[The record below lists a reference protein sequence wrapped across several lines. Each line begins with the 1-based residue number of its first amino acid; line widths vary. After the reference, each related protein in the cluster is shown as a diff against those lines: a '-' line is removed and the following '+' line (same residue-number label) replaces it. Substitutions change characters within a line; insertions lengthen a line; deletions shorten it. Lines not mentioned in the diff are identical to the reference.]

1 MAENLTPQQRQ
12 AVENRGGKLLVSA
25 AAGSGKTKVL
35 VDRLL
40 SYLTDPDN
48 PADIDSF
55 LIITYT
61 KAAAAELRG
70 KIAKRLSEAVAASP
84 ENRHLQRQL
93 QRLFLTKIST
103 VHAFCADILREYAYR
118 LDIPADFRVADEN
131 ECFELMNSVMEQVL
145 ERAYE
150 NALDE
155 QDFCAFVDTQGFGRD
170 DRQIP
175 EIILKVYNQARC
187 HLNPDKWLQWC
198 IDSVSESK
206 ISDAGETVWGQYLIA
221 DLHRYIDLQIATLQ
235 RLISQIEQ
243 TEYLEKASDLIGA
256 TIDQLSVLRSA
267 KTWDAIV
274 AHKDIDYG
282 RLTLSSK
289 CTDEVLKEQIKTVRD
304 NCKKGLAVRL
314 RRFSAASVLMLSD
327 MEQTQ
332 CAIRG
337 LVKLVK
343 EFDKVYSIAKQRRRV
358 MDFGDLE
365 HKMLDLLLGKSRT
378 NPTTIAKEIG
388 LRFREIM
395 VDEYQDSNQV
405 QDAIFEALTREKQN
419 CFMVGDVKQS
429 IYQFRLADPEI
440 FLKKYNTYAHAD
452 CALPGEGRKIML
464 SSNFRSAG
472 SVIRAVNDVFATCM
486 CKQVGGLEYGNDE
499 MLYEGISHQPVD
511 EPEIELYAVEGY
523 DDQYANE
530 AAFVAERIAQLTDG
544 THYIRDNDKLRPI
557 TPEDIVILLRSPG
570 SVGGIYRAA
579 LEERG
584 IACVSANRVDIL
596 QTEEIEVLT
605 AFLETIHNPLRDIPL
620 TAVLTSRI
628 VGITA
633 DELSKIRCADK
644 YSSIYEALKKS
655 DLPKAV
661 AFIELLDTLR
671 RESQFQNVSNLLM
684 KLFSLTLMDSI
695 YAALPNGMERKENLQ
710 SFCRLAASYEASAG
724 GGLSRFLDHIQ
735 IMRQRGLEA
744 SVEQNTSNAVTIMSI
759 HKSKGLEF
767 PVVFLCGLSKAFNL
781 ESART
786 QILCDKDLGL
796 GLNSVDTLNAVRYPT
811 LAKRAIGAKIISE
824 SISEE
829 MRVLYVAMTRAKDRL
844 IMTYCLKN
852 VAERVAKLRNAAAF
866 SEQALLTEDADC
878 AGDWILQ
885 TAIKQKDPFW
895 CILPGEAAGE
905 WVDVATNDNDLDIVP
920 QSTMEKFKTALPFV
934 YPYQQATRTPS
945 KQTATQ
951 LKGRLKDMEAA
962 ELAHTNRRHTP
973 FWRQPGG
980 ASGQAHGLDYGNAVH
995 TVMQFIR
1002 YEECQDI
1009 SGVKRELD
1017 RLVAQ
1022 GCITQE
1028 VRSVINPKQI
1038 ADFFQTDIGQLLRT
1052 HGNVIREFKFSIL
1065 DDAAKYTSGIEDEQ
1079 VLLQGVVDCAI
1090 LDDDGILVIDFKTDR
1105 VTDEN
1110 LEQVSTGYF
1119 HQLRIYADA
1128 LSRIYQIPVKSAQLY
1143 FFRTGRFVS
1152 VI

>member
-40 SYLTDPDN
+40 SYLTDPAK
-48 PADIDSF
+48 PANIDSF

-70 KIAKRLSEAVAASP
+70 KIAKRLSEAVAESSN
-84 ENRHLQRQL
+84 NRHLQRQL

-118 LDIPADFRVADEN
+118 LDIPVDFRVADEN

-145 ERAYE
+145 EQAYE
-150 NALDE
+150 NASEDPN
-155 QDFCAFVDTQGFGRD
+155 FCAFVDTQGFGRD

-175 EIILKVYNQARC
+175 EIILKVYNSARC
-187 HLNPDKWLQWC
+187 HLNPDAWLQWC
-198 IDSVSESK
+198 VDSGSAEQTL
-206 ISDAGETVWGQYLIA
+206 DAGETLWGQYLIR
-221 DLHRYIDLQIATLQ
+221 DLHRYVDLQIGTFQ
-235 RLISQIEQ
+235 RLISKLRQ
-243 TEYLEKASDLIGA
+243 TEHMERVSELLGA
-256 TIDQLSVLRSA
+256 TVDQLSVLRSA
-267 KTWDAIV
+267 KTWDTIV
-274 AHKDIDYG
+274 SHKDIDYG
-282 RLTLSSK
+282 RLTFASK
-289 CTDEVLKEQIKTVRD
+289 CTDEALKEQVKVIRD
-304 NCKKGLAVRL
+304 NCKKGLTGRL
-314 RRFSAASVLMLSD
+314 RRFSAPSEQMLID
-327 MEQTQ
+327 MEQSQ

-343 EFDKVYSIAKQRRRV
+343 QFENAYSIAKQRRRV

-378 NPTTIAKEIG
+378 NPTSAAKEIG

-405 QDAIFEALTREKQN
+405 QDAIFEALTRENQN

-440 FLKKYNTYAHAD
+440 FLQKYNSYAHAD
-452 CALPGEGRKIML
+452 SAMSGAGRKIML

-472 SVIRAVNDVFATCM
+472 SVIRAVNDVFSTCM
-486 CKQVGGLEYGNDE
+486 CKQVGGLEYGADE
-499 MLYEGISHQPVD
+499 RLYEGIPHQSIN
-511 EPEIELYAVEGY
+511 EPELEFYTVEGY
-523 DDQYANE
+523 DDQYGNE
-530 AAFVAERIAQLTDG
+530 ATFVADRIAQLIDG
-544 THYIRDNDKLRPI
+544 THYVRDKDTLRPI
-557 TPEDIVILLRSPG
+557 VPEDIVILLRSPG

-579 LEERG
+579 LDRRG
-584 IACVSANRVDIL
+584 ISCVSANRVDML

-605 AFLETIHNPLRDIPL
+605 AFLEAIHNPLQDIPL
-620 TAVLTSRI
+620 AAVLTSRV
-628 VGITA
+628 VGMTA

-644 YSSIYEALKKS
+644 HCSIYDALKQS
-655 DLPKAV
+655 DLPKAL
-661 AFIELLDTLR
+661 AFLELLNTLR
-671 RESQFQNVSNLLM
+671 RESQIQNLSNLIM

-695 YAALPNGMERKENLQ
+695 YAALPNGMERKENLL
-710 SFCRLAASYEASAG
+710 SFCQLAATYEASAG
-724 GGLSRFLDHIQ
+724 GGLPRFLDHIQ
-735 IMRQRGLEA
+735 VMRQQGLEA

-829 MRVLYVAMTRAKDRL
+829 MRVLYVAMTRARDRL

-852 VAERVAKLRNAAAF
+852 VDQRVEKLRNAAAL
-866 SEQALLTEDADC
+866 SEQTLLSEDADC

-885 TAIKQKDPFW
+885 TALTQKDSFW
-895 CILPGEAAGE
+895 CILLGEITGRPGDFAADGNQKCH
-905 WVDVATNDNDLDIVP
+905 VSQP
-920 QSTMEKFKTALPFV
+920 TMDKFNTMLPFV
-934 YPYQQATRTPS
+934 YPYRYATQTPS

-951 LKGRLKDMEAA
+951 IKGRIKDIEAA
-962 ELAHTNRRHTP
+962 ELAEVRSKQKK
-973 FWRQPGG
+973 FWRHPGTKG
-980 ASGQAHGLDYGNAVH
+980 TQIYGIEHGNAVH
-995 TVMQFIR
+995 AVMQFICYDVCR
-1002 YEECQDI
+1002 DVE
-1009 SGVKRELD
+1009 GVNRELD
-1017 RLVAQ
+1017 RLVAEE
-1022 GCITQE
+1022 CISQDARNTISAQ
-1028 VRSVINPKQI
+1028 QI
-1038 ADFFQTDIGQLLRT
+1038 ADFFQTDIGKQLRT
-1052 HGNVIREFKFSIL
+1052 HPNVIREFKFSIL
-1065 DDAAKYTSGIEDEQ
+1065 DDAAKYNCDVENEK

-1090 LDDDGILVIDFKTDR
+1090 LDDDGITVIDFKTDR
-1105 VTDEN
+1105 ITDEN

-1119 HQLRIYADA
+1119 SQLRTYADA
-1128 LSRIYQIPVKSAQLY
+1128 LSRIYELPVKSALLY
-1143 FFRTGRFVS
+1143 FFNSGSFVS